1 MSIMKAGGKLVS
13 LKGLPNGAFAKRMKM
28 PMAKQ
33 LIFKG
38 AGAQLDK
45 MAKKYNVTY
54 DFMFVEANGNQLQEI
69 ATLFEELKIQPSIDT
84 IFNFEDV
91 NEALLKVQN
100 GNSKGKTVLTFK

>member
-1 MSIMKAGGKLVS
+1 MKAGGKLVS
-13 LKGLPNGAFAKRMKM
+13 LKGLPNGAFAKRMKI

-54 DFMFVEANGNQLQEI
+54 DFMFVEASGAQLQEI
-69 ATLFEELKIQPSIDT
+69 ANLLDELKIKPSFDT
-84 IFNFEDV
+84 VYNFEDV
-91 NEALLKVQN
+91 NEALVKVQD
-100 GNSKGKTVLTFK
+100 GNSKGKTILTFE